1 MGHTVSIQNYKMR
14 WILCIFNKFLKC
26 QYILYFL
33 IKPCDLLLLKGYIS
47 RHTIAVQLIVI
58 PQDLVQAGGWVMIA
72 NRDITSIF
80 NAIFGD
86 DEAVTWKKSK
96 HFPQLAI
103 SNFKLWPKMG
113 KFRTVAQE
121 EMMRLY
127 ESFFALVSWNCSRI
141 LFMFR
146 RNKMFTFLQRHFSR
160 QNRTKSYKSSVTFAI
175 FIYFQDHFNA
185 FLQVLYCLYIV

>member
-14 WILCIFNKFLKC
+14 RILCIFNKFLKC

-86 DEAVTWKKSK
+86 DEAVVTWKNLNIFHSS
-96 HFPQLAI
+96 PYPI
-103 SNFKLWPKMG
+103 SNYDLKWGNSGLLLKKKWWDFMSRFLHESPE
-113 KFRTVAQE
+113 TVAEFCLCLE
-121 EMMRLY
+121 ETKCLHSCRDI
-127 ESFFALVSWNCSRI
+127 SVARI
-141 LFMFR
+141 GR
-146 RNKMFTFLQRHFSR
+146 KVINHQ
-160 QNRTKSYKSSVTFAI
+160 
-175 FIYFQDHFNA
+175 
-185 FLQVLYCLYIV
+185 